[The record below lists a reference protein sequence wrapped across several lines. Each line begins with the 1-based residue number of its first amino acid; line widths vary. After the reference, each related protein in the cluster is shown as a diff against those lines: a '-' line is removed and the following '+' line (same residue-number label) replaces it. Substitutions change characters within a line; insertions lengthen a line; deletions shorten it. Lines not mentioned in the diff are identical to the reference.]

1 MLNTRRS
8 EGLVSV
14 LIMKYGDVI
23 YIYQGNGQLDAIR
36 IMERNAA
43 ILTGSIAKV
52 NETVE
57 FQVQKRDLGL
67 TLVYHCSR

>member
-1 MLNTRRS
+1 MT
-8 EGLVSV
+8 
-14 LIMKYGDVI
+14 KYGDVI
-23 YIYQGNGQLDAIR
+23 YSYQRNGQLDAIK

-67 TLVYHCSR
+67 TLVYHFS